1 MFDVG
6 WQELFIIAVVTIVVI
21 GPKEIPRVLRTVM
34 LWTRKIKGMAREFQ
48 NSIDDLARETELDD
62 IKKELQ
68 RAKDFDLERD
78 IEDAIDPT
86 GEMSHSIRDIEKS
99 MQTPEKLPG
108 ATQASI
114 VKPEKPVET
123 DGAPPAAPTSKPAG
137 EQG

>member
-1 MFDVG
+1 MLDVG
-6 WQELFIIAVVTIVVI
+6 WQELFIIAVVTILVV
-21 GPKEIPRVLRTVM
+21 GPKEIPRVLRTVT

-48 NSIDDLARETELDD
+48 SSIDELARETELDD

-68 RAKDFDLERD
+68 QAKDFDLERD

-86 GEMSHSIRDIEKS
+86 GELSNSIRDIETS
-99 MQTPEKLPG
+99 METPEKRPG

-114 VKPEKPVET
+114 GKPAKPAEP
-123 DGAPPAAPTSKPAG
+123 DAAPPAAPVNKPAG

>member
-1 MFDVG
+1 MLDVG
-6 WQELFIIAVVTIVVI
+6 WQELFIIAVVTIIVV
-21 GPKEIPRVLRTVM
+21 GPKEIPRVLRTVS

-48 NSIDDLARETELDD
+48 SSIDELARETELDD

-68 RAKDFDLERD
+68 RAKDIDLERD

-86 GEMSHSIRDIEKS
+86 GEMTNSIHDVRKS
-99 MQTPEKLPG
+99 LETSDKLPG

-114 VKPEKPVET
+114 VKP
-123 DGAPPAAPTSKPAG
+123 DPAADSTAPSAPASKPAS